1 MNRVDKIK
9 NKSVI
14 IRAVISIILVLLA
27 FGTFNLMQKG
37 SLLYAEKYA
46 KNEIY
51 ISDLESTLSDLS
63 QRGSVS
69 VNTVAV
75 TLKSAADRGN
85 NVAYLQNNYQVLDVL
100 ENETTYVNNANAL
113 DTFFADDSKNARVEW
128 YRARSDTDTKSEKLQ
143 YKWSFESVYSFS
155 VDSIDVIW
163 LCREDTTGELLAYT
177 TGVYNVSSNQ
187 FSNIERKITRFG
199 NQYIGVDETVNNSSA
214 TSSNTASNTSSN
226 TASSKTTSSN
236 TVSSKSSDIDKSA
249 VSEFINELQEY
260 FDSTESGGST
270 AHGAEL
276 TTDLDELYSQILL
289 EQNDK

>member
-1 MNRVDKIK
+1 MDKIK

-14 IRAVISIILVLLA
+14 IRAVISIILVLLS

-100 ENETTYVNNANAL
+100 ENETTYVNNADAL
-113 DTFFADDSKNARVEW
+113 DSFFADDSKNARVEW
-128 YRARSDTDTKSEKLQ
+128 YRAYSDTKSESEKLQ

-177 TGVYNVSSNQ
+177 TGIYNVSSNQ

-214 TSSNTASNTSSN
+214 TSSNTSSN

-236 TVSSKSSDIDKSA
+236 TVSSKAALSKSSDIDKSA